1 MFVAPLFV
9 TVSDRVFV
17 PPTATLPNA
26 TLAGL
31 ATRAPAD
38 AVPVAVSGMFSVGF
52 EAFEVTA
59 TLPLAAPAVVGVNNT
74 LKVVLWPAVRVTGEP
89 IALTL
94 NPGPVTA
101 T

>member
-1 MFVAPLFV
+1 MGPLFV
-9 TVSDRVFV
+9 TVSDRLCV

-26 TLAGL
+26 RLVGL
-31 ATRAPAD
+31 ATSAPAD
-38 AVPVAVSGMFSVGF
+38 AVPVAFSGMFSVGF
-52 EAFEVTA
+52 DAFEVTA
-59 TLPLAAPAVVGVNNT
+59 TLPLTEPAAVGVNNT
-74 LKVVLWPAVRVTGEP
+74 LKVVLCPAVRVTGEP